1 MKCSLKS
8 SASQQATREASTNP
22 CCLQLLVIS
31 SESEKA
37 QALAEVAVEG
47 YAVETCV
54 GPNAWNHAKSFQ

>member
-1 MKCSLKS
+1 MKP
-8 SASQQATREASTNP
+8 E
-22 CCLQLLVIS
+22 LLVVIQKSLNVAAIIS